1 MGHVFTCREGLVD
14 PDGTGRCG
22 MKMKL
27 FSTFLTTS
35 CCFLKPT
42 KLVAGLTQNPSH
54 LTGAAGYVSVCICS
68 SSPIHTPCYRSCLTC
83 LRHNGSHKSPAGSQ
97 DEDRLGYSQCCYQ
110 NTREFFPLLPSCNSI
125 SVIGRQNGFT
135 SLRVHSTGAES
146 CSTGGESSVLNV
158 VADRNH

>member
-1 MGHVFTCREGLVD
+1 MWNEDETFQYFFDNILLLSEANKAGCWTHAEPVP
-14 PDGTGRCG
+14 PDRSGR
-22 MKMKL
+22 L
-27 FSTFLTTS
+27 RL
-35 CCFLKPT
+35 
-42 KLVAGLTQNPSH
+42 
-54 LTGAAGYVSVCICS
+54 CICS

-97 DEDRLGYSQCCYQ
+97 DEDRLGYSQCCSP